1 MAELLN
7 CEPTE
12 VGYDRNLAHS
22 SGADVLD
29 GLDRACR
36 FTSVG
41 QGPRRITGRYMAR
54 SHERQRCVPIVCR
67 TSSPRLSSTRY
78 VWSTLESPPLNR
90 FLYRWRCAQAVLEP
104 LKHLEA
110 TGQVRLTLLKP
121 TSEGIVECADGVLE
135 IMWRSFASPTENT
148 PNIACTMLC
157 GAYDSAL

>member
-1 MAELLN
+1 MQVYF
-7 CEPTE
+7 CGSGTE
-12 VGYDRNLAHS
+12 ADNWAVYGTVARAAAVCADRLPH
-22 SGADVLD
+22 VV
-29 GLDRACR
+29 
-36 FTSVG
+36 TSIIEH
-41 QGPRRITGRYMAR
+41 P
-54 SHERQRCVPIVCR
+54 
-67 TSSPRLSSTRY
+67 

>member
-29 GLDRACR
+29 GLDRVCR

-54 SHERQRCVPIVCR
+54 SPERQRRVPIVCR

-78 VWSTLESPPLNR
+78 GPPLSLPLNR

-121 TSEGIVECADGVLE
+121 TSEGIVECADGVLLE
-135 IMWRSFASPTENT
+135 IMWRSFVSPTENT
-148 PNIACTMLC
+148 PNIACAMLC